1 MKEIKGDLWEF
12 YGKEGFAVL
21 ITTNGF
27 VRKDGKAVM
36 GRGCARQAVSKIS
49 SDLPELLGD
58 AIKKYGNVLL
68 RPFGADDAYPECSLL
83 TFPVKHNWWEMANL
97 KLIRK
102 SALAL
107 KKLARKSPE
116 YIFVLP
122 RPGCGNGQLLW
133 GNVKPLLTDLPDNVL
148 VIHKR

>member
-36 GRGCARQAVSKIS
+36 GRGCAREAIDKVGA
-49 SDLPELLGD
+49 DFPEVLGK
-58 AIKKYGNVLL
+58 AIKDHGNILL
-68 RPFGADDAYPECSLL
+68 RPYGSDDAYSECQVL
-83 TFPVKHNWWEMANL
+83 TFPVKHNWWEMADP

-107 KKLARKSPE
+107 KKLARKSPD
-116 YIFVLP
+116 YVFVLP
-122 RPGCGNGQLLW
+122 RPGCGNGQLRW
-133 GNVKPLLTDLPDNVL
+133 GNVKPLIADLPDNVL
-148 VIHKR
+148 VIHKA